1 MIIFSSGVHPAYFG
15 DKEPIAPLGDCL
27 DVAGSFGVVLQ
38 RLPQLA
44 NRHAEAAVKIDE
56 RISRPEAASKF
67 VATNYFSGAF
77 KECDEEPMG

>member
-1 MIIFSSGVHPAYFG
+1 MSGIYPAYFRN
-15 DKEPIAPLGDCL
+15 KEPIASLGNCL
-27 DVAGSFGVVLQ
+27 DVAGGFGVIVQ
-38 RLPQLA
+38 RLPQLS